1 MPAQIDAA
9 KLQLAMAFG
18 QGAGVML
25 ANPEALETLLSE
37 HGEILRSAMADWN
50 ASRWAFI
57 ELVRTLGQ
65 LSAARAAANGSAVIR
80 SEDINPSMEVVLSL
94 CPCDERTRRKPN
106 AGR

>member
-25 ANPEALETLLSE
+25 ANPEALETLLSV
-37 HGEILRSAMADWN
+37 HGEVLRNAMVDWS
-50 ASRWAFI
+50 ASRWAFV

-65 LSAARAAANGSAVIR
+65 LSAARAAANGSPVIR
-80 SEDINPSMEVVLSL
+80 WDDINPAMEVVLGL
-94 CPCDERTRRKPN
+94 CPCDERTPRKPS